1 MSTDLLLETGE
12 IGAMPYP
19 NIFERE
25 GSDGIIG
32 RLNALTLGSWLF
44 SVKVSVLRATFLS
57 LCLAL
62 AFGCTTHT
70 ASNLA
75 QIEADAAK
83 SAQPSPT
90 STPELLTSESVLN
103 AFKAAN
109 LPVDNVV
116 VYNEETDTNKLL
128 GRPNQY
134 VGKINFGDAR
144 VKPRG
149 GEKRPNSI
157 EVFAK
162 DEDLQTRKQYTENI
176 SKSASIFAQYIYAHK
191 NVLLRLTH
199 DLLPKDAAQYEN
211 VLKAL

>member
-1 MSTDLLLETGE
+1 MQ
-12 IGAMPYP
+12 YP
-19 NIFERE
+19 NMLKSEV
-25 GSDGIIG
+25 SDGTIV
-32 RLNALTLGSWLF
+32 RLNVLTPESWL
-44 SVKVSVLRATFLS
+44 VSVRVSALRAMFLF
-57 LCLAL
+57 LCFAL
-62 AFGCTTHT
+62 AFGCSTQT

-75 QIEADAAK
+75 QIEANAAK
-83 SAQPSPT
+83 SVQPSPT
-90 STPELLTSESVLN
+90 STPELLTSEAVLN

-116 VYNEETDTNKLL
+116 VYSEETDTNKLL

-134 VGKINFGDAR
+134 VGKINFGDTR
-144 VKPRG
+144 VKPKG
-149 GEKRPNSI
+149 GEKSPNSI

-162 DEDLQTRKQYTENI
+162 DEDLQSRKQYTENI
-176 SKSASIFAQYIYAHK
+176 SKSASIFAQYIYSHK

>member
-1 MSTDLLLETGE
+1 
-12 IGAMPYP
+12 MPYP
-19 NIFERE
+19 NILETE
-25 GSDGIIG
+25 VSDGIIG
-32 RLNALTLGSWLF
+32 RLNSLTPGSWLI
-44 SVKVSVLRATFLS
+44 SVRVSALRAVLLS

-62 AFGCTTHT
+62 AFGCSTQT

-75 QIEADAAK
+75 QIETDAAK
-83 SAQPSPT
+83 AAQPSPT
-90 STPELLTSESVLN
+90 STPALLTSEAVLT

-109 LPVDNVV
+109 LPIDNVV

-134 VGKINFGDAR
+134 VGKINFGDTR
-144 VKPRG
+144 VKPKG
-149 GEKRPNSI
+149 GEKSPNSI

-162 DEDLQTRKQYTENI
+162 DEDLQSRKQYTENI

-191 NVLLRLTH
+191 NVLVRLTH